1 MNLTDAELTDLYER
15 TAHVVYHRCLRI
27 LKNEEQ
33 ARDAVHEVYARVLIK
48 GHQFRGESA
57 PMTWLYRIATNY
69 CLNQLRNQQGRRKK
83 LAINRLDIV
92 GDGFSS
98 PSQTDRAD
106 LNLVTAMLN
115 EVDPET
121 RQCVMY
127 TFFDDCTRQEVADLV
142 GVSVPTVRKRIRQFL
157 ERARRQL
164 GVSIAA
170 VVSLLFVLGFG
181 GVV

>member
-33 ARDAVHEVYARVLIK
+33 ARDAVHEVYARVLTK

-83 LAINRLDIV
+83 LAHNKQDIV
-92 GDGFSS
+92 GDGVSE
-98 PSQTDRAD
+98 PSDTDRAD
-106 LNLVTAMLN
+106 WSLVTAMLN

-142 GVSVPTVRKRIRQFL
+142 GISVPTVRKRVRLFL
-157 ERARRQL
+157 ERARRHM
-164 GVSIAA
+164 GVSLA
-170 VVSLLFVLGFG
+170 VVATLLTIHGMRGLS
-181 GVV
+181 